1 MTYVEH
7 PHETARLNAL
17 ADELT
22 LGTAAW
28 KRNCAAGFSPFA
40 WTDPRHEATRVR
52 IEQIESVRKARAEK
66 KERANG

>member
-1 MTYVEH
+1 MRIEH
-7 PHETARLNAL
+7 PHETARLHAL
-17 ADELT
+17 ADELE

-52 IEQIESVRKARAEK
+52 IEQIESLRKSRAEK
-66 KERANG
+66 RKNGHG